1 MLSSRTALLLTTLLL
16 GGCAA
21 PAHQQQLGQALSG
34 LEGELARLEEEL
46 AAMNGLHYQK
56 AIDAPVALRRY
67 LRAPTPTPEGLVPEQ
82 SQLQDGPLLRYH
94 YRLPDGMKAL
104 PTDNPC
110 LRYEFELR
118 HLGRLGQLDLA
129 WQGDGHQGRHL
140 IQQVDCPFSAMGPGL
155 Q

>member
-1 MLSSRTALLLTTLLL
+1 MLPSRLTLLLLTLLL

-21 PAHQQQLGQALSG
+21 PAHQQQLGQALNG
-34 LEGELARLEEEL
+34 LEGELERLEEEL

-56 AIDAPVALRRY
+56 AIDAPAALRRY
-67 LRAPTPTPEGLVPEQ
+67 LKAPSPTAEGLVPEQ
-82 SQLQDGPLLRYH
+82 SQLQDGPLLRYT
-94 YRLPDGMKAL
+94 YRLPTGMAKL

-129 WQGDGHQGRHL
+129 WQADDHQGRRL
-140 IQQVDCPFSAMGPGL
+140 IYQTDCPFSAKGPGL

>member
-1 MLSSRTALLLTTLLL
+1 MLPPRATLLLMTLLL
-16 GGCAA
+16 GGCAS
-21 PAHQQQLGQALSG
+21 PAHQQLGQALSG
-34 LEGELARLEEEL
+34 LEDELTRLEEEL

-67 LRAPTPTPEGLVPEQ
+67 LSAPAPTAEGLVPEQ

-94 YRLPDGMKAL
+94 YRLPAGMAQL
-104 PTDNPC
+104 PLDNPC

-118 HLGRLGQLDLA
+118 HLGRLGQLDLV
-129 WQGDGHQGRHL
+129 WQADDHQGRRL
-140 IQQVDCPFSAMGPGL
+140 IYQADCPFSAKGPGL